1 LIHRLTIAAACA
13 CLLTG
18 AADVASLTFSGFLN
32 DPGNAALRG
41 SGPAPSPALLAD
53 DREIANNVAVHGFNV
68 PVSGLMS
75 FESLG
80 FAAGG
85 TDPYLTSLILVPR
98 RANPGRGLWS
108 T

>member
-1 LIHRLTIAAACA
+1 MIHRLTIAAACA
-13 CLLTG
+13 CMLTG
-18 AADVASLTFSGFLN
+18 TVDADSLTFSGFLN
-32 DPGNAALRG
+32 DPVNAALRA

-85 TDPYLTSLILVPR
+85 ADPCLTSLLLVPR
-98 RANPGRGLWS
+98 RANAGRGL
-108 T
+108 